1 MRKAVEHHIRVL
13 VHWHGRTRR
22 KKKINKIMKC
32 PSFKLPSAEGVSEWK
47 GRHTHTHK
55 KKGEVRVAAAV
66 EKISSGSFKSIVVDL
81 LVCLELAD
89 FNCHGLPD

>member
-1 MRKAVEHHIRVL
+1 
-13 VHWHGRTRR
+13 
-22 KKKINKIMKC
+22 MKC

-47 GRHTHTHK
+47 GRHTPK

>member
-1 MRKAVEHHIRVL
+1 MS
-13 VHWHGRTRR
+13 GRDD
-22 KKKINKIMKC
+22 
-32 PSFKLPSAEGVSEWK
+32 
-47 GRHTHTHK
+47 THQ